1 MTGAI
6 QASLSSFQG
15 APALP
20 PVVVSP
26 SSQLT
31 SSADSFENTGAFT
44 ATFNAG
50 TPSSITW
57 SVESIT
63 GGTAMVVSGQGTAT
77 ANVKATAND
86 DGVGTVLC
94 TVRCTAII
102 GGNSYSG
109 TATKRHHFRYGGGG
123 GNF

>member
-6 QASLSSFQG
+6 QASLRRSRERRRFHRSSS
-15 APALP
+15 L
-20 PVVVSP
+20 P
-26 SSQLT
+26 SSQIT
-31 SSADSFENTGAFT
+31 TSADSFENTGSFT
-44 ATFNAG
+44 AAFNIG
-50 TPSSITW
+50 TPTSITW

-63 GGTAMVVSGQGTAT
+63 GGTAMIVSGQGTAN

-102 GGNSYSG
+102 GGNSYSA

-123 GNF
+123 GTF